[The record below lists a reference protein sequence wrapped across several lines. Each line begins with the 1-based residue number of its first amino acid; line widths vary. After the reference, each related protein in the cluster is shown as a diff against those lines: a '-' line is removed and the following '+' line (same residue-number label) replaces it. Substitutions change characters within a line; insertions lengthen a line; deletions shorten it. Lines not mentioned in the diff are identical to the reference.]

1 MRSSCLS
8 TGSTDRKT
16 NQAIRRVSQLLA
28 LAASADRIVKLT
40 RIPQG
45 RRKVTKQM
53 PHKNSGFVTR
63 RDFFRKGAAVGAGA
77 TVLAGQAAPQGRL
90 GQIHFEKVADV
101 VVVGAGA
108 SGLPAAIMARD
119 QGASVIVIDS
129 NHDIG
134 GHAMISGGR
143 IPLGGGT
150 RLQKKYGVTD
160 SADQVY
166 LDHTNHRNKEYR
178 FGDRELIRVWADEN
192 ATTFDFLLDNGVI
205 FDEKPPTIENGGTV
219 PRLFVTKPYS
229 DNLNETINGSPGS
242 GLVRHLEA
250 SARTKGVMFLLRHKM
265 TNIIREG
272 QTSGRV
278 QGITVSFDDTVFN
291 IQARR
296 GVIIATG
303 GHSSNVE
310 FRRMFDPR
318 LTEEYQVAGEPWTKQ
333 NADGEMLAMAIGASL
348 WATSN
353 TANEI
358 GRTVTKTRHI
368 GCRYGYQNLR
378 WNPKSPMF
386 DRAGA
391 SGLTVKDFQDL
402 ILVNQVAQRFWNEM
416 DNTYDFLNACLGTN
430 GNLGRGDHV
439 DGGGP
444 IWAIF
449 DADAVQR
456 EEWEPKP
463 PNVDHNG
470 YFFEADTLA
479 QLAGKISNPYQ
490 RSPVPAGALEEAVTR
505 YNSFVDAGK
514 DADFGKPTPKH
525 KISKP
530 PFYAAWSTPILHD
543 CLAGLKI
550 NRRCQVIDLK
560 GQVILGLYCCGESAG
575 GFALH
580 GLPRVTV
587 FGRIAGRE
595 AALGKA

>member
-1 MRSSCLS
+1 MPNEKPD
-8 TGSTDRKT
+8 T
-16 NQAIRRVSQLLA
+16 VS
-28 LAASADRIVKLT
+28 
-40 RIPQG
+40 
-45 RRKVTKQM
+45 
-53 PHKNSGFVTR
+53 R
-63 RDFFRKGAAVGAGA
+63 RDLFKQGAAVGAGA
-77 TVLAGQAAPQGRL
+77 TILAGQAAAQGRR
-90 GQIHFEKVADV
+90 GQVQYDQVVDV

-108 SGLPAAIMARD
+108 SGLPAAIMARE

-134 GHAMISGGR
+134 GHAMLSGGR

-150 RLQKKYGVTD
+150 RLQKKYGITD

-166 LDHTNHRNKEYR
+166 MDHTNHRNKEYR

-192 ATTFDFLLDNGVI
+192 ASTFDFLLDNGVI
-205 FDEKPPTIENGGTV
+205 FDEKPATIENGGTV

-250 SARTKGVMFLLRHKM
+250 SARAKGVTFLLRHKM
-265 TNIIREG
+265 TNINRESP
-272 QTSGRV
+272 TSGRV
-278 QGITVSFDDTVFN
+278 QGITASFDGKEVN

-303 GHSSNVE
+303 GHSGNVE

-333 NADGEMLAMAIGASL
+333 NAEGEMLAMAIGASL

-368 GCRYGYQNLR
+368 GCKYGYQNLR

-402 ILVNQVAQRFWNEM
+402 ILVNQIGQRFWNEM

-430 GNLGRGDHV
+430 GNLGKGDKV

-449 DADAVQR
+449 DADAAQR
-456 EEWEPKP
+456 EEWDAKP

-470 YFFEADTLA
+470 YFFEADTLT
-479 QLAGKISNPYQ
+479 QLADKISNPYQ
-490 RSPVPAGALEEAVTR
+490 LQPVPSRALDQAVAR
-505 YNSFVDAGK
+505 YNSFVDVGT
-514 DADFGKPTPKH
+514 DTDFGKPAPKH
-525 KISKP
+525 KIQKP

-543 CLAGLKI
+543 CLAGLRI
-550 NRRCQVIDLK
+550 NRKCQVIDLK
-560 GQVILGLYCCGESAG
+560 GQVIPGLYCCGESAG

-595 AALGKA
+595 AALAKV